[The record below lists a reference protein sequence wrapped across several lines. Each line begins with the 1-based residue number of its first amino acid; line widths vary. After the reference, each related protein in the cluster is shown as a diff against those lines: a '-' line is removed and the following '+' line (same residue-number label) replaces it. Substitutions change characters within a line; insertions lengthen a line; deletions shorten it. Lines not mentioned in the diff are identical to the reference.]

1 VEAALTTKVVV
12 LAAGRGTRMRAA
24 GSTDISREQASAADS
39 GEKAMIPIGRPF
51 LDYALSAYADAGF
64 TDVCL
69 VVGPGPSA
77 TREYYERLVPRRL
90 CLRFAVQAQP
100 IGVANAVLA
109 ARDFVGDDSFV
120 VVNADNYYPA
130 SVLAELRGAH
140 APALLAFAR
149 EGLLRDGQIAAERI
163 AAYALLEIDAEGLL
177 RRIVEKPSVADAAA
191 MAGAPVS
198 MNCWLFDPR
207 IFEACERVPRS
218 SRGEFE
224 LPGAVQLGIDTM
236 GMRFQ
241 TFPVDVGVLDL
252 SSRGDI
258 PGVERRLKWMRVE
271 L

>member
-1 VEAALTTKVVV
+1 MVV

-51 LDYALSAYADAGF
+51 LDYALSACADAGF
-64 TDVCL
+64 TDACL
-69 VVGPGPSA
+69 VVGPGANA
-77 TREYYERLVPRRL
+77 TREHYERLVTSRL
-90 CLRFAVQAQP
+90 RVQFAVQAQP

-120 VVNADNYYPA
+120 VVNADNYYPP
-130 SVLAELRGAH
+130 SVLAELRCAQ
-140 APALLAFAR
+140 APALPAFSR

-163 AAYALLEIDAEGLL
+163 AAYALLEVDADGVL
-177 RRIVEKPSVADAAA
+177 RRIVEKPSAAEA
-191 MAGAPVS
+191 AVMAAAPVS

-207 IFEACERVPRS
+207 IFEACERVPKS
-218 SRGEFE
+218 ARGEFE
-224 LPGAVQLGIDTM
+224 LPGAVQLGIDAM

-241 TFPVDVGVLDL
+241 TFPVDAGVLDL
-252 SSRGDI
+252 SSRADI
-258 PGVERRLKWMRVE
+258 PEVERRLSSLNVE

>member
-1 VEAALTTKVVV
+1 MTKKIVV

-51 LDYALSAYADAGF
+51 LDYALSACADAGF

-69 VVGPGPSA
+69 VVGPGESA
-77 TREYYERLVPRRL
+77 TRTYYERIDTRRL
-90 CLRFAVQAQP
+90 QICFAVQAQP
-100 IGVANAVLA
+100 LGVANAVLA
-109 ARDFVGDDSFV
+109 ARAFVGDDSFV
-120 VVNADNYYPA
+120 VVNSDNYYPA
-130 SVLAELRGAH
+130 SVLAELRRAQ
-140 APALLAFAR
+140 ASALPAFSR
-149 EGLLRDGQIAAERI
+149 DGLLNDGQIAAERI

-177 RRIVEKPSVADAAA
+177 RRIVEKPSVVEAAA

-207 IFEACERVPRS
+207 IFEACERVPKS
-218 SRGEFE
+218 ARGEFE
-224 LPGAVQLGIDTM
+224 LPGAVQLGIDAI
-236 GMRFQ
+236 GMRFR
-241 TFPVDVGVLDL
+241 TFPVDAGVLDL

-258 PGVERRLKWMRVE
+258 PGVERRLRSVRVE

>member
-1 VEAALTTKVVV
+1 MTQKIVV

-24 GSTDISREQASAADS
+24 GSTDISREQASVADS

-69 VVGPGPSA
+69 VVGPGASA
-77 TREYYERLVPRRL
+77 TREYYERVITRRL
-90 CLRFAVQAQP
+90 RFQFAVQARP

-109 ARDFVGDDSFV
+109 ARDFVGGDSFV
-120 VVNADNYYPA
+120 VVNSDNYYPA
-130 SVLAELRGAH
+130 SVLAALRCT
-140 APALLAFAR
+140 PASALPAFSR
-149 EGLLRDGQIAAERI
+149 DGLLRDGQIAPERI
-163 AAYALLEIDAEGLL
+163 AAYALLDVDDEGFL
-177 RRIVEKPSVADAAA
+177 RRIVEKPSAAEA
-191 MAGAPVS
+191 AVMAAAPVS

-207 IFEACERVPRS
+207 IFEACERVPKS
-218 SRGEFE
+218 ARGEFE
-224 LPGAVQLGIDTM
+224 LPGAVQLGIDAM

-241 TFPVDVGVLDL
+241 IIPVDVGVLDL

-258 PGVERRLKWMRVE
+258 PGVERRLKSASVD

>member
-1 VEAALTTKVVV
+1 
-12 LAAGRGTRMRAA
+12 
-24 GSTDISREQASAADS
+24 
-39 GEKAMIPIGRPF
+39 MIPIGRPF

-69 VVGPGPSA
+69 VVGPGASA
-77 TREYYERLVPRRL
+77 TRAHYERMETRRL
-90 CLRFAVQAQP
+90 RISFAVQAQP

-120 VVNADNYYPA
+120 VVNSDNYYPA
-130 SVLAELRGAH
+130 SVLAELRC
-140 APALLAFAR
+140 APASALPAFSR
-149 EGLLRDGQIAAERI
+149 DGLLRDGQIAGERI

-177 RRIVEKPSVADAAA
+177 RRIVEKPSAAETAA
-191 MAGAPVS
+191 MVGAPVS

-207 IFEACERVPRS
+207 IFDACERVPKS
-218 SRGEFE
+218 ARGEFE
-224 LPGAVQLGIDTM
+224 LPGAVQLGIDAM

-241 TFPVDVGVLDL
+241 TFPVDASVLDL

-258 PGVERRLKWMRVE
+258 PGVERRLKSVKVE